1 MSRRRPYPYCDSRRT
16 PYLHKKGFI
25 ERLLAFLRALP
36 LPGLRQAVF
45 GSHLVSIYTSPFEF
59 SLKRK

>member
-25 ERLLAFLRALP
+25 ERLLAFLRVP
-36 LPGLRQAVF
+36 YRCQDRDRRF
-45 GSHLVSIYTSPFEF
+45 LVPTLSAYIPAHS
-59 SLKRK
+59 SSR